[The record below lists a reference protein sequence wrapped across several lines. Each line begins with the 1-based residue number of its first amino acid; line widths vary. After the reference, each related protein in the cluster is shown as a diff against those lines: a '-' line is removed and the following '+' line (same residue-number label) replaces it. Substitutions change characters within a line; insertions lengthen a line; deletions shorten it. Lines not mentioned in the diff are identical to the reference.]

1 MEESKVISGR
11 YTKVVEDISVR
22 NTFLITLSIGVIGI
36 LVGIAIANT
45 LISLVIPIV
54 VMAVY
59 IVITY
64 FSKSDLPMTIIGDSY
79 YYQGFIFTLTALT
92 GSLFSLGINEKV
104 DMNAMVASFGA
115 ALITTIIGLTA
126 RLFINSFSINSQQR
140 REKLEVEIERALTT
154 FSGQLEVLTTQV
166 VSSINN
172 VHANTQESLQKTISQ
187 YDKMNEKIVENQI
200 RTSIEGHSKVEKAM
214 GELAEKINA
223 VSVSPD
229 IISRPIQESLNE
241 ILSVLSEIDQK
252 YTSHLSQFD
261 KNANKL
267 TIQMDNTANQ
277 IDVFVNGLSE
287 KISSSIASSNKEI
300 SLEIESS
307 SRKMLQSL
315 DTIESLK
322 SRTNNEVEIQL
333 TSLAKS
339 VSDTVQQLNEF
350 GTPVKSVSEQVLR
363 GVETISKGLT
373 ELETN
378 IEKTSSSIVNLQGTN
393 TNISE
398 LAENVKSLNKE
409 IELGV
414 SLNKQANDK
423 VVAATNATEQGSL
436 QLAKD
441 IATVYKE
448 LSKQIERIREVP

>member
-45 LISLVIPIV
+45 LISFVIPIV

-79 YYQGFIFTLTALT
+79 YYQGFIFTLTALM

>member
-79 YYQGFIFTLTALT
+79 YYQGFIFTLTALM

>member
-22 NTFLITLSIGVIGI
+22 NTFLITLSIGIIGI

-45 LISLVIPIV
+45 FISLVIPII

-59 IVITY
+59 IAITY
-64 FSKSDLPMTIIGDSY
+64 YAKSDLPMTIIGDSY
-79 YYQGFIFTLTALT
+79 YYQGFIFTLTALM

-172 VHANTQESLQKTISQ
+172 VHANTQTSLQTTISQ
-187 YDKMNEKIVENQI
+187 YDKMNEEIVEKQI
-200 RTSIEGHSKVEKAM
+200 RTSNEGHSKVENAM
-214 GELAEKINA
+214 SALAAKINA
-223 VSVSPD
+223 IEVSPD
-229 IISRPIQESLNE
+229 FISRPIQESLKE
-241 ILSVLSEIDQK
+241 ILSVLSETDKK
-252 YTSHLSQFD
+252 YKSHLSQFD

-267 TIQMDNTANQ
+267 TTQMDNTGSQ
-277 IDVFVNGLSE
+277 IDTFVNGLSE
-287 KISSSIASSNKEI
+287 KISSSIASSNKGI
-300 SLEIESS
+300 SLEIESTS
-307 SRKMLQSL
+307 QKMLQSL
-315 DTIESLK
+315 GTIEALK
-322 SRTNNEVEIQL
+322 SKTNNEVEIQL
-333 TSLAKS
+333 TALAKS
-339 VSDTVQQLNEF
+339 VSDVVQQLNEV
-350 GTPVKSVSEQVLR
+350 TAPVKDVSEQVVR
-363 GVETISKGLT
+363 GVKTISKGLT
-373 ELETN
+373 ELETH
-378 IEKTSSSIVNLQGTN
+378 IETTSNSITNLQGTN

-398 LAENVKSLNKE
+398 LVLNIKALNKE
-409 IELGV
+409 IESGV
-414 SLNKQANDK
+414 GFNKQANDK
-423 VVAATNATEQGSL
+423 VIAAANATEQGSL
-436 QLAKD
+436 QLAED

-448 LSKQIERIREVP
+448 LSRQIERIREVP

>member
-1 MEESKVISGR
+1 VEESKVISGR

-79 YYQGFIFTLTALT
+79 YYQGFIFTLTALM

>member
-1 MEESKVISGR
+1 MEESKVLSGR
-11 YTKVVEDISVR
+11 YSKVVEDISVR
-22 NTFLITLSIGVIGI
+22 NTFLITLFIGIIGI

-54 VMAVY
+54 VMAAY
-59 IVITY
+59 IIITY
-64 FSKSDLPMTIIGDSY
+64 FAKSDLPMTIIGDSY
-79 YYQGFIFTLTALT
+79 YYQGFIFTLTALM

-140 REKLEVEIERALTT
+140 REKLEVEIERALAT

-172 VHANTQESLQKTISQ
+172 VHTNTQKSLQTTISQ
-187 YDKMNEKIVENQI
+187 YNKMNEEIVENQI

-214 GELAEKINA
+214 SALADKINA
-223 VSVSPD
+223 ISVSPD
-229 IISRPIQESLNE
+229 LISQPLQESLNE
-241 ILSVLSEIDQK
+241 ILSVLSQAEKK
-252 YTSHLSQFD
+252 YISHLSQFD
-261 KNANKL
+261 KNSNKL
-267 TIQMDNTANQ
+267 TTQMDNTATQ
-277 IDVFVNGLSE
+277 IDTFVNGLGQQL
-287 KISSSIASSNKEI
+287 SSSIASNNKQI
-300 SLEIESS
+300 SLEIESI

-315 DTIESLK
+315 GTIESLK
-322 SRTNNEVEIQL
+322 SKTNNEVEIQL
-333 TSLAKS
+333 TSLAKA
-339 VSDTVQQLNEF
+339 VSDVAEQFNEI
-350 GTPVKSVSEQVLR
+350 TPPIKDVSEKVVR
-363 GVETISKGLT
+363 GVETINKGLT

-378 IEKTSSSIVNLQGTN
+378 IEITSNSVNNLHGTN

-398 LAENVKSLNKE
+398 LVENVKSLNKE

-423 VVAATNATEQGSL
+423 VIAATNATEQGSL
-436 QLAKD
+436 QLAED